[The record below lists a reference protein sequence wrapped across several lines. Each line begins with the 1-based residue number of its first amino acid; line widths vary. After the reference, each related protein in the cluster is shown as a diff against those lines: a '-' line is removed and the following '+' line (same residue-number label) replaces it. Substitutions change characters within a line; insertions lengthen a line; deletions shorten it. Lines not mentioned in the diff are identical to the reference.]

1 MCIRDRANT
10 PPPAAKFVLIYIV
23 ATELTS
29 SNVPAANCEPP
40 LNPNQPNQSIN
51 TPSVANGI
59 EEAAKGAIAFTPP
72 PEVNLP
78 DLAPSTIAPARAAAP
93 PAACTHVE
101 PAKSEKPAADNQ
113 PPPHCHPI
121 SIG

>member
-1 MCIRDRANT
+1 M
-10 PPPAAKFVLIYIV
+10 V
-23 ATELTS
+23 ATDETS

-40 LNPNQPNQSIN
+40 LNPNQPIQSMN

-59 EEAAKGAIAFTPP
+59 EEAAKGAIGFASPLPP
-72 PEVNLP
+72 NLP
-78 DLAPSTIAPARAAAP
+78 VLAPSTIAPAKAAAP
-93 PAACTHVE
+93 PAACTNVE

-113 PPPHCHPI
+113 PPPHCQPI